1 MLSRK
6 LLAVIALL
14 IAQSSAYVKYRRK
27 NNVNKTPL
35 FAAYPQLWASSTNAC
50 TRAVNEMI
58 INMYT
63 VEKYEKMVA
72 ASMHGLDD
80 LGSEY
85 LCTAEGMD

>member
-1 MLSRK
+1 
-6 LLAVIALL
+6 
-14 IAQSSAYVKYRRK
+14 
-27 NNVNKTPL
+27 
-35 FAAYPQLWASSTNAC
+35 
-50 TRAVNEMI
+50 
-58 INMYT
+58 MYT